1 MKNKIEDLRNHLF
14 SQLERLADDEGMKNP
29 IKLEREL
36 KRAKAI
42 SEVATV
48 IVNTAKAETDYLR
61 VTGKAPDGSPFIPLD
76 KANQKQIGN
85 GQEQSDDKH

>member
-29 IKLEREL
+29 LKLEREL

-42 SEVATV
+42 SEVANV

-61 VTGKAPDGSPFIPLD
+61 VTGKSPEQAFIPLD
-76 KANQKQIGN
+76 MAAKNSLPSGEMKVG
-85 GQEQSDDKH
+85 